1 MFVVLRHQGRINS
14 VIVPTRV
21 ISMMGKHNLCRQ
33 VDLCLLDAQHSGERG
48 GAVRWRQGAAC
59 GNRDIDL
66 HESERQSTLTTAHC
80 TTARDHYRT
89 ALAILSENWSV
100 AAVATHNNLRPVGP
114 CILHISLW
122 LTTSNQLS
130 GVLNFYI
137 IYSLNKNSSFSSKFC
152 MITMLC
158 FIPTSIYVVFTRAK
172 ITVMHFDV
180 LERSKLRLFISRVTK
195 FIVYINRSTI

>member
-1 MFVVLRHQGRINS
+1 MSTGR
-14 VIVPTRV
+14 TGQWRA
-21 ISMMGKHNLCRQ
+21 R
-33 VDLCLLDAQHSGERG
+33 RG

-100 AAVATHNNLRPVGP
+100 AAVATHNNLRPVQPDRP

-130 GVLNFYI
+130 GVLSFYI
-137 IYSLNKNSSFSSKFC
+137 IFSLNKNSSFSSKCC
-152 MITMLC
+152 MVTKLC
-158 FIPTSIYVVFTRAK
+158 FIPTSILCSCSRAK

-180 LERSKLRLFISRVTK
+180 LEK
-195 FIVYINRSTI
+195 